1 MLLVVNEMKE
11 EKLNLLEDIYLAF
24 FKTDDLNSKYDFI
37 LKLLMGLD
45 LQYFITGKIKIE
57 YKSLKKEVRVKSE
70 SKSLN
75 DAREK
80 YLNLLDKEFKYL
92 KSLVTKYV
100 NYFTKNGEKVIY
112 FDDINLEDL
121 LKKFQVQDSELA
133 NHIKSLPIENTD
145 IILLLLQKL
154 EDNYK
159 K

>member
-92 KSLVTKYV
+92 KSLVTKYI

-133 NHIKSLPIENTD
+133 NYIKSLPIENTD

>member
-133 NHIKSLPIENTD
+133 NYIKSLPIENTD